1 MRDTSSRSA
10 RQILLG
16 QDNNALVLLFAIN
29 MLVFLLINFIK
40 IVYFISDT
48 PQELFY
54 RQILHWFTLPAT
66 ADIYW
71 GRPWTLISYMFTHH
85 TIWHLIS
92 SMLWLWCFGYILQDL
107 AGNKKLIPIYL
118 YGGVTAALVFLIG
131 YNTLPSLKPLAE
143 TVSPLLGAGASV
155 MAIAAATTALAPNY
169 RLFPLIGGG
178 IPLWVLTAVYMLID
192 IGSMGSGLWILAVGH
207 LMAAAIGYL
216 YIQQLQRGNDWGAWM
231 VSLVNWVNDW
241 FNPSPSDRKQSSYRD
256 DEYRG
261 NNPRPFERIPKITQQ
276 KLDAILDKINQKGI
290 DQLTE
295 EEKEFLRK
303 ASE

>member
-1 MRDTSSRSA
+1 MRDVNPRSA

-16 QDNNALVLLFAIN
+16 ADNNALVLLFAIN
-29 MLVFLLINFIK
+29 MLVFLLVNFIK
-40 IVYFISDT
+40 IVYFITDT

-54 RQILHWFTLPAT
+54 RQILHWFTLPPT
-66 ADIYW
+66 ANLYW
-71 GRPWTLISYMFTHH
+71 GRPWTLLSYMFTHH

-118 YGGVTAALVFLIG
+118 YGGLAAGVVFLIG
-131 YNTLPSLKPLAE
+131 YNTLPSLQPLAE
-143 TVSPLLGAGASV
+143 TVAPLLGAGASV
-155 MAIAAATTALAPNY
+155 MAIAAATTALAPTY

-192 IGSMGSGLWILAVGH
+192 IGSIGSAQWIVSVGH
-207 LMAAAIGYL
+207 LLAAAIGYL
-216 YIQQLQRGNDWGAWM
+216 YIQQLQRGKDWGAWM
-231 VSLVNWVNDW
+231 VTLVNWVNNW
-241 FNPSPSDRKQSSYRD
+241 FNPAASASRRSHIQEDI
-256 DEYRG
+256 YRG
-261 NNPRPFERIPKITQQ
+261 NHPPPYERIPKITQQ

-290 DQLTE
+290 DQLTD

>member
-1 MRDTSSRSA
+1 MRDMSSRSA

-66 ADIYW
+66 ADVYW

-118 YGGVTAALVFLIG
+118 YGGLAAALVFLIG
-131 YNTLPSLKPLAE
+131 YNILPSLQPLAAS
-143 TVSPLLGAGASV
+143 TSPLLGAGASV

-178 IPLWVLTAVYMLID
+178 IPLWVLTAVYLLID
-192 IGSMGSGLWILAVGH
+192 IGSIPSQLWILSAGH
-207 LMAAAIGYL
+207 LLAAAIGYL
-216 YIQQLQRGNDWGAWM
+216 YIHQLNRGYDWGAWM
-231 VSLVNWVNDW
+231 VTLVNWVNDW
-241 FNPSPSDRKQSSYRD
+241 FNPSPSASQRKYQRED
-256 DEYRG
+256 VLRVD
-261 NNPRPFERIPKITQQ
+261 NPAPYQRIPKITQQ

>member
-1 MRDTSSRSA
+1 MRDMSSRSA

-29 MLVFLLINFIK
+29 MLVFLMINFIK

-66 ADIYW
+66 TDIYW

-118 YGGVTAALVFLIG
+118 YGGLAAAIVFLVG
-131 YNTLPSLKPLAE
+131 YNTFPSLMPLAAS
-143 TVSPLLGAGASV
+143 VAPLLGAGASV

-192 IGSMGSGLWILAVGH
+192 IGSIGSSLWILRVGH
-207 LMAAAIGYL
+207 ILAAAIGYL

-241 FNPSPSDRKQSSYRD
+241 FNPSPSEKKRSYTQEDVFRI
-256 DEYRG
+256 
-261 NNPRPFERIPKITQQ
+261 NNPPPYERIPKITQQ

-290 DQLTE
+290 DHLTE

>member
-1 MRDTSSRSA
+1 MRDVNPRSA

-16 QDNNALVLLFAIN
+16 ADNNALVLLFAIN
-29 MLVFLLINFIK
+29 MLVFLLVNFIK
-40 IVYFISDT
+40 IVYFITDT

-54 RQILHWFTLPAT
+54 RQILHWFTLPPT
-66 ADIYW
+66 ANLYW
-71 GRPWTLISYMFTHH
+71 SRPWTLMSYMFTHH

-118 YGGVTAALVFLIG
+118 YGGLAAGVVFLIG
-131 YNTLPSLKPLAE
+131 YNTLPSLQPLAE
-143 TVSPLLGAGASV
+143 TVAPLLGAGASV
-155 MAIAAATTALAPNY
+155 MAVAAATTALAPTY

-192 IGSMGSGLWILAVGH
+192 IGSIGSAQWIVSVGH
-207 LMAAAIGYL
+207 LLAAAIGYV
-216 YIQQLQRGNDWGAWM
+216 YIQQLQRGKDWGAWM
-231 VSLVNWVNDW
+231 VTLVNWVNNW
-241 FNPSPSDRKQSSYRD
+241 FNPAASASRQSHIQDDR
-256 DEYRG
+256 YRG
-261 NNPRPFERIPKITQQ
+261 NHPPPYERIPKITQQ

-290 DQLTE
+290 DQLTD

>member
-131 YNTLPSLKPLAE
+131 YNALPSLKPLAE

-241 FNPSPSDRKQSSYRD
+241 FNPSPFDRKQSSFRD

-261 NNPRPFERIPKITQQ
+261 INPRPFERIPKITQQ